1 MKILKALG
9 IWLACE
15 FFCLFISLTLA
26 GSSSTFM
33 RIICSVCTVGIL
45 IVIVFN
51 LAVKEAEKGI
61 KSERVSGRKNSAPM
75 NISAGFS
82 LSAPSAVSWILLYI
96 SASGR
101 SFDFYRWHK
110 LINAPFLQIYNLI
123 NSNAS
128 SAALKISEVWMMFPL
143 IFIHSAVYFTAYF
156 LTFNGIIFTDN
167 TKK

>member
-26 GSSSTFM
+26 GSSSTFI

-45 IVIVFN
+45 IILVSDF
-51 LAVKEAEKGI
+51 AVKEAEKDL
-61 KSERVSGRKNSAPM
+61 KSERLSGRESSALM
-75 NISAGFS
+75 NIAAGIT
-82 LSAPSAVSWILLYI
+82 LSAPSAVSWFLLYF
-96 SASGR
+96 SVSDR
-101 SFDFYRWHK
+101 NFDFYRWYK

-128 SAALKISEVWMMFPL
+128 SSALKISEVRMMFPM
-143 IFIHSAVYFTAYF
+143 IFIHAAVYNAAYL
-156 LTFNGIIFTDN
+156 LTFNKIIFTDK
-167 TKK
+167 TKN